1 MRYSGAV
8 APILCDEETGD
19 PAVAAATLLATTGV
33 AVLPPLDVTRSLG
46 MGGDVWTGFGRH
58 WDELAPDPY
67 AAELG
72 VTRLR
77 RYGHYLLRDGIMR
90 PMPGASFVQPL
101 DSNPLYVGRDR
112 TFEPLTE
119 TFVNDPLLRGL
130 VRLLA
135 PVARSLDDAA
145 EWQVKVH
152 LFRVQARAG
161 AAAAGGDPTPEGL
174 HRDGVTLVTSLL
186 VARRNAIGGET
197 TVCDGAGREL
207 LRTTLTEPGTL
218 LLGDDRRTLHGV
230 SPIRP
235 IEERAPARRDV
246 LVITFASG

>member
-1 MRYSGAV
+1 MAR
-8 APILCDEETGD
+8 ILCDEETGD
-19 PAVAAATLLATTGV
+19 PPVAAATLLAATGV
-33 AVLPPLDVTRSLG
+33 AVLPPFQVTRSLG
-46 MGGDVWTGFGRH
+46 MGGDVWTGFARH
-58 WDELAPDPY
+58 WDELVPDPY
-67 AAELG
+67 AAERG

-90 PMPGASFVQPL
+90 PMPGDSFVQPQ

-119 TFVNDPLLRGL
+119 TFVNDPLPRGL
-130 VRLLA
+130 VQLLA
-135 PVARSLDDAA
+135 PVAKSLDDAA

-161 AAAAGGDPTPEGL
+161 DAADGGDPTPEGL

-197 TVCDGAGREL
+197 TVCDDAGREL
-207 LRTTLTEPGTL
+207 LRTTLAEPGTL

-235 IEERAPARRDV
+235 VDDRAPARRDV